1 MKIKIIELLNKIA
14 NGEEI
19 PKKIKYSNKIWKLEE
34 HNGDYKNE
42 DTYLFE
48 YLFKYFNTKSFINNK
63 AEIIEENKK
72 IEKLYPIY
80 GSRLI
85 DLGDKD
91 QINNNKSITYLI
103 LILNKMSKKIDEL
116 TDEIN
121 KMKEGK
127 PNE

>member
-1 MKIKIIELLNKIA
+1 MKITMYELLGLIKDGKA
-14 NGEEI
+14 
-19 PKKIKYSNKIWKLEE
+19 PKEIKYENFVYSWVRK
-34 HNGDYKNE
+34 YK
-42 DTYLFE
+42 TYTRYDIPGKDL
-48 YLFKYFNTKSFINNK
+48 YITTNNLND
-63 AEIIEENKK
+63 EVEVIEENKK

-127 PNE
+127 

>member
-127 PNE
+127 

>member
-1 MKIKIIELLNKIA
+1 MKIIELLVRASKD
-14 NGEEI
+14 EKM
-19 PKKIKYSNKIWKLEE
+19 PRKIKFNKAIWEYNEYS
-34 HNGDYKNE
+34 GDYIHQGCCLFK
-42 DTYLFE
+42 DLFE
-48 YLFKYFNTKSFINNK
+48 YKRVYDFINNK
-63 AEIIEENKK
+63 VEVIEEDKK

-91 QINNNKSITYLI
+91 QIKNGKSITYLI

-127 PNE
+127 

>member
-1 MKIKIIELLNKIA
+1 MKVKIIDLLNKIA
-14 NGEEI
+14 NGEEM
-19 PKKIKYSNKIWKLEE
+19 PKKIRYRDKIWEFRQFRQDDV
-34 HNGDYKNE
+34 DYKNE

-48 YLFKYFNTKSFINNK
+48 YLFTYITTRHFIND
-63 AEIIEENKK
+63 EVEVIEENKK
-72 IEKLYPIY
+72 IEKLYPIS

-91 QINNNKSITYLI
+91 QIKNNKSITYLI

-127 PNE
+127 

>member
-1 MKIKIIELLNKIA
+1 MKIKIIELLVKTANK
-14 NGEEI
+14 EEI

-63 AEIIEENKK
+63 AEITEENKE
-72 IEKLYPIY
+72 IEKLEFEE
-80 GSRLI
+80 GKV
-85 DLGDKD
+85 DDKLFLA
-91 QINNNKSITYLI
+91 KYITH
-103 LILNKMSKKIDEL
+103 NRKKINEL
-116 TDEIN
+116 IDEIN

-127 PNE
+127 

>member
-1 MKIKIIELLNKIA
+1 MKRINKVKFTNKLL
-14 NGEEI
+14 
-19 PKKIKYSNKIWKLEE
+19 KK
-34 HNGDYKNE
+34 YKN
-42 DTYLFE
+42 DNDKITYLCE
-48 YLFKYFNTKSFINNK
+48 K
-63 AEIIEENKK
+63 ADKNKK

-91 QINNNKSITYLI
+91 QIKNNKSITYLI

-116 TDEIN
+116 KDEIN

-127 PNE
+127 